1 MVIFRAKTSQISRK
15 KMTSTLN
22 PLADEYDPVLTALQ
36 ELSEKIAESVLDP
49 IDLERID
56 LEQVAQITFKD
67 RLFELYWNGKHA
79 ILENRRGSW
88 QFPNMTIRKIICTF
102 FGPVDFDYNTA
113 LDEPASYAPA
123 IVINIL

>member
-1 MVIFRAKTSQISRK
+1 
-15 KMTSTLN
+15 MTSTLN

-36 ELSEKIAESVLDP
+36 ELSEKIAESVLD
-49 IDLERID
+49 IDPID

-79 ILENRRGSW
+79 ILENRISSW
-88 QFPNMTIRKIICTF
+88 QFPNMTIRNIICTF
-102 FGPVDFDYNTA
+102 FGPVDFDYNAA

-123 IVINIL
+123 IIINIL